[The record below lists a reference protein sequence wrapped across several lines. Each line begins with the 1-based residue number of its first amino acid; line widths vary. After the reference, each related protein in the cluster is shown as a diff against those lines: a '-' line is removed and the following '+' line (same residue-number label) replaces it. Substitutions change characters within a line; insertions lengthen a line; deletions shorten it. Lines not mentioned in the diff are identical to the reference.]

1 LEGQLASLDTKMKT
15 EITEFIKAVEDE
27 MEAIL
32 DELCA
37 REIIQVRDSY
47 DPQRLEILKE
57 LKNRED
63 RENKQ

>member
-1 LEGQLASLDTKMKT
+1 MKT

-37 REIIQVRDSY
+37 REIIKVRDSY

-57 LKNRED
+57 LKRRE
-63 RENKQ
+63 ELKQ